1 MTARLPVLMRRALL
15 AAGLGATLGTAA
27 LTATLAGPAA
37 AGETLSRNTAVL
49 RWLDKGAA
57 RVQTVEVPVNQ
68 TVTIQTL
75 QIIVRSCQQTP
86 PEEPPESAAYVDVW
100 ETKAGQPTEE
110 VFRGW
115 LFASSPALSAL
126 EHPVYD
132 LWMLDCKDVSAKGGA
147 APSSAPAP
155 TDPAH
160 SEPPKPDTPKPGTQ
174 KPGTPTPAGKPASPG
189 PNG

>member
-1 MTARLPVLMRRALL
+1 MMTRPRRFFRPLLLTGL
-15 AAGLGATLGTAA
+15 AACAGMA
-27 LTATLAGPAA
+27 ATLAIHPAM
-37 AGETLSRNTAVL
+37 AGEPLSRNTAVL

-57 RVQTVEVPVNQ
+57 RVQTLEVPVNQ

-75 QIIVRSCQQTP
+75 QVIVRACQQTP

-100 ETKAGQPTEE
+100 ETKAGQPTED

-132 LWMLDCKDVSAKGGA
+132 LWMLDCKDVAGKDATAKDPA
-147 APSSAPAP
+147 APPVPAVVVPTPVAPAQ
-155 TDPAH
+155 PA
-160 SEPPKPDTPKPGTQ
+160 PVKPGTA
-174 KPGTPTPAGKPASPG
+174 PTP
-189 PNG
+189 NG

>member
-1 MTARLPVLMRRALL
+1 MRRLLRLPAAGFPLL
-15 AAGLGATLGTAA
+15 AGFFACSLVSGLLPATPATAA
-27 LTATLAGPAA
+27 
-37 AGETLSRNTAVL
+37 ETLSRNTAVL

-100 ETKAGQPTEE
+100 ETKAGQPTED

-132 LWMLDCKDVSAKGGA
+132 LWVLDCKDVTGREGGA
-147 APSSAPAP
+147 KDAGGSAPVPPTPGHPATPPAKPSPAP
-155 TDPAH
+155 T
-160 SEPPKPDTPKPGTQ
+160 
-174 KPGTPTPAGKPASPG
+174 

>member
-1 MTARLPVLMRRALL
+1 MAARLPVLMRRALL
-15 AAGLGATLGTAA
+15 AAGLGATLGTA
-27 LTATLAGPAA
+27 TLIGPAA

-75 QIIVRSCQQTP
+75 QIIVRACQQTP

-132 LWMLDCKDVSAKGGA
+132 LWMLDCKDVTAKGGP
-147 APSSAPAP
+147 APSSAPAQP
-155 TDPAH
+155 DPAH
-160 SEPPKPDTPKPGTQ
+160 
-174 KPGTPTPAGKPASPG
+174 PGTPTPAPAGKPASPG

>member
-1 MTARLPVLMRRALL
+1 MSAVRRFLRLPALTGLPLL
-15 AAGLGATLGTAA
+15 AGLVACSLTAGLLPAA
-27 LTATLAGPAA
+27 PAA

-100 ETKAGQPTEE
+100 ETKAGQPTED

-132 LWMLDCKDVSAKGGA
+132 LWVLDCKDVTAKDGGSKDA
-147 APSSAPAP
+147 GAPAP
-155 TDPAH
+155 VPPAPGHPQTD
-160 SEPPKPDTPKPGTQ
+160 SPKTDSPKTGKPGSA
-174 KPGTPTPAGKPASPG
+174 PTP
-189 PNG
+189 NG

>member
-1 MTARLPVLMRRALL
+1 MMTLPARRPRPAAIARGLSVASLTLGLAATLL
-15 AAGLGATLGTAA
+15 AATPAQAA
-27 LTATLAGPAA
+27 
-37 AGETLSRNTAVL
+37 ETLSRNTAVL

-132 LWMLDCKDVSAKGGA
+132 LWMLDCRDVA
-147 APSSAPAP
+147 ANARKEGTAQDGQPAPALP
-155 TDPAH
+155 VPQTPGQTPGQTVPVPAPART
-160 SEPPKPDTPKPGTQ
+160 PP
-174 KPGTPTPAGKPASPG
+174 PTP
-189 PNG
+189 NG